1 MADMASTNPLFFSE
15 LSKYSRVMKYLT
27 NKTEKNHK
35 EALDFVK
42 RGIEEGY
49 FVSYLDYN
57 VVLNFI
63 SFSSK
68 LTMGEQMF
76 QKYDV
81 NHLFTNMAVLF
92 LRGFCTPKGIE
103 FIDTKLIR
111 DGYSYK

>member
-1 MADMASTNPLFFSE
+1 MV
-15 LSKYSRVMKYLT
+15 RYLT

-49 FVSYLDYN
+49 FVRFFDYN

-68 LTMGEQMF
+68 FMMGERMF

-81 NHLFTNMAVLF
+81 NHLFTNVAVLF
-92 LRGFCTPKGIE
+92 LRVFCTPKGVE
-103 FIDTKLIR
+103 FIDSKLMKETPYNR
-111 DGYSYK
+111 